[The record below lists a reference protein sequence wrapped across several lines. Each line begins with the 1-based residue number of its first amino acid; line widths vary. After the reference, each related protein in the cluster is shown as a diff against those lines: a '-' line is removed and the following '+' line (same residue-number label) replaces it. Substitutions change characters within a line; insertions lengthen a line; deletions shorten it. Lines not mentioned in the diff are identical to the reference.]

1 MKLTERQIKIRS
13 VFRNSVLAH
22 FSNAEKFKMFNT
34 IVDVCN
40 ALDLPFDDARAEM
53 AEIPSIGKFRK
64 NMPCAAWLASHF
76 KPVSNAL
83 YDGVGKEAALNLWVK
98 TKRTDGVARRDV
110 HEKMEMARNA
120 RNNRKNKAFAELHKN
135 MGDRWDATSWS
146 KVK

>member
-1 MKLTERQIKIRS
+1 MKLTERQVKIRT
-13 VFRNSVLAH
+13 VFRDSVLAH
-22 FSNAEKFKMFNT
+22 FANAEKYMMLNT
-34 IVDVCN
+34 IVDVCK
-40 ALDLPFDDARAEM
+40 ALDLPFDEARAEM
-53 AEIPSIGKFRK
+53 AEIPSVGKFRQ

-83 YDGVGKEAALNLWVK
+83 HDGVGKEAALNLWAK

-120 RNNRKNKAFAELHKN
+120 RNNKKIKAFATLRKD